1 MCVHTS
7 FCDDPTT
14 VVAVHPTPG
23 HHGPLQCWKLPIT
36 LKCRKFTV
44 SNGHCTR
51 NFGLHIKTRFMP
63 TVLYPQPPLTHDM
76 SIPLHPFRCLKI
88 HMQLHVGEWR

>member
-1 MCVHTS
+1 MFVYMCVHTS
-7 FCDDPTT
+7 FCDDLTT

-36 LKCRKFTV
+36 LKCQKFTV

-51 NFGLHIKTRFMP
+51 NFGLHIKNQIYAHSVVSP
-63 TVLYPQPPLTHDM
+63 TTPH
-76 SIPLHPFRCLKI
+76 S
-88 HMQLHVGEWR
+88 